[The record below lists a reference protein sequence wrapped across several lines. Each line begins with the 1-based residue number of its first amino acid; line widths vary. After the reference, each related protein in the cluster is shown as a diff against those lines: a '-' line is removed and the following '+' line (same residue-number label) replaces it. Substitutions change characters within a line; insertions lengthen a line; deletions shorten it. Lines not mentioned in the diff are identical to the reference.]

1 LFFWPTI
8 FYCKKTFSLVIV
20 GFVSRFITSALLPTG
35 FHEDNLGRTP
45 TIDLSQITV
54 GIPVEK
60 PFEMDWLLT
69 VAMIYT
75 LGIFAFFDPLWIGLL
90 Q

>member
-1 LFFWPTI
+1 
-8 FYCKKTFSLVIV
+8 LVLLA
-20 GFVSRFITSALLPTG
+20 GLITSALLPTG

-54 GIPVEK
+54 SIPVEK

-75 LGIFAFFDPLWIGLL
+75 LGIFLFLIRFGLDYYSN
-90 Q
+90 